1 MVKFI
6 YQVELQQI
14 KQEIDRK
21 MAEKD
26 EEIDNARRN
35 AVRSLE
41 QIQGMLKSHISFTL
55 FPEKIINNSKS
66 VFGQ

>member
-1 MVKFI
+1 MLQFI
-6 YQVELQQI
+6 FQVELQQI

-41 QIQGMLKSHISFTL
+41 QIQGMLRSHINFTL
-55 FPEKIINNSKS
+55 
-66 VFGQ
+66 